1 MKSLKLSMVAA
12 LTIGGCTIASADSL
26 SETLK
31 NGKVSGE
38 ITTTYET
45 RDFDK
50 NGDSGYYQNTGYA
63 VGSFALKYETEQW
76 NNISLTSKFR
86 AYTTLFEDDSNSVT
100 SHGSGDASERFYKDG
115 SNEDMDAEE
124 LFLTYTPNS
133 NITVK
138 AGRQYISTDWISKTH
153 DALKIDAKFGDTAI
167 EAIWSARQG
176 RIYSRD
182 YRPMTDINGNKGV
195 YKLGLT
201 QKFNDNISATA
212 YGLMVPDV
220 RDIYG
225 GRVNL
230 KLDKTA
236 IRAHYAVSNDE
247 NDSTQDSNLIDL
259 RVGTSIAGF
268 SPYVGFI
275 KVDDDAAFPGYGAS
289 NSGEKIVP
297 FEEGDYVYSKGA
309 ETYYLGVS
317 KSFGKLS
324 TTLLHGMTE
333 YISGTDKLEL
343 NETTLWL
350 GYPVTKDLKANVGYT
365 LVDED
370 EKSSTSDYNQLNA
383 TLTYSF

>member
-1 MKSLKLSMVAA
+1 MKILKLSMVAA

-26 SETLK
+26 AQTLK
-31 NGKVSGE
+31 DGKVSGE
-38 ITTTYET
+38 FTATYET
-45 RDFDK
+45 RNFDK
-50 NGDSGYYQNTGYA
+50 ENGAYYQDTGYS
-63 VGSFALKYETEQW
+63 VGSFALKYETGVW
-76 NNISLTSKFR
+76 NNLSLTSKFR
-86 AYTTLFEDDSNSVT
+86 AYTTLFEDDSNSTT
-100 SHGSGDASERFYKDG
+100 SHGRGDASERFYQDG
-115 SNEDMDAEE
+115 KNRDVDAEE
-124 LFLTYTPNS
+124 LFVTYTPNS

-138 AGRQYISTDWISKTH
+138 AGRQFISTDWINKTQ
-153 DALKIDAKFGDTAI
+153 DAVRIDAKYGNTAI

-182 YRPMTDINGNKGV
+182 YRPMSDINGNKGV

-201 QKFNDNISATA
+201 QTFTENISATA

-225 GRVNL
+225 G
-230 KLDKTA
+230 KTNFKFNDTA
-236 IRAHYAVSNDE
+236 LRAHYAVSSDDK
-247 NDSTQDSNLIDL
+247 DSTLDSTLID
-259 RVGTSIAGF
+259 VKVSTKIAGF
-268 SPYVGFI
+268 APYAGYI

-289 NSGEKIVP
+289 NSGEIIVP

-317 KSFGKLS
+317 KSFGDLS
-324 TTLLHGMTE
+324 STLLYGNTE
-333 YISGTDKLEL
+333 YISGSDKLEL

-350 GYPVTKDLKANVGYT
+350 GYALTSDLKANLGYT

-370 EKSSTSDYNQLNA
+370 EKSATSDYDQLNA